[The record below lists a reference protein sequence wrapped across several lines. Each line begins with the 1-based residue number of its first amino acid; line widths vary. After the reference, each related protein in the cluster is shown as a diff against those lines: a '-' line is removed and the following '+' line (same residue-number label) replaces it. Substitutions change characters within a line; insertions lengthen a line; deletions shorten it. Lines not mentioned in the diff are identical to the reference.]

1 MRNRNAREQVL
12 FWLVNEDCPKQKLA
26 RTWLYFLLVQWLS
39 VQWALQNMVISKART
54 NAGCLNSRKDAR
66 QMWEPCCVGFRWQ
79 RLLHRLDS
87 GHNGF
92 PSWHWACDPW
102 IGCGRW
108 LGNPGKIYSTIHRKS
123 GFLIMVAKKKSELDV
138 YKKDR
143 GQFSGSLLK
152 FYKSQLWIVDSQGFH
167 YLSTLFFQS
176 NA

>member
-1 MRNRNAREQVL
+1 MSSIQTWVSDGVFGASSVLMDQQFMRNRNAREQVL

-39 VQWALQNMVISKART
+39 VQWALQNMVISTART
-54 NAGCLNSRKDAR
+54 NAGCLNARKDAR

-123 GFLIMVAKKKSELDV
+123 GFLIMVAKKK
-138 YKKDR
+138 KKKVR
-143 GQFSGSLLK
+143 AWCLREGQR
-152 FYKSQLWIVDSQGFH
+152 
-167 YLSTLFFQS
+167 T
-176 NA
+176 A